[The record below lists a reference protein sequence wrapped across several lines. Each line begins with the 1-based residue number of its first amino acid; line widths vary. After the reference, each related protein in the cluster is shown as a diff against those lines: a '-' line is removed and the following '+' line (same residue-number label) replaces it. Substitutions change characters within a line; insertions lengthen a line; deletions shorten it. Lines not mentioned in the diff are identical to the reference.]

1 MASVAHDPAVAPQKP
16 LRKAQQVQKPARSRK
31 RAAAKKKKKKAGLLG
46 GIVWIVLLAG
56 LLGGIVALNVAV
68 LQLNVRLQQANDAK
82 ADVRARSVA
91 LAGQLSSAG
100 SSPQVAAAAEG
111 KLGLVPAA
119 PDQTT
124 YVDVAPRR
132 KK

>member
-1 MASVAHDPAVAPQKP
+1 MTSIAQDPAVAPQAP
-16 LRKAQQVQKPARSRK
+16 ARKAQPAPKTARSRK
-31 RAAAKKKKKKAGLLG
+31 RRAAAKKKAGLLG
-46 GIVWIVLLAG
+46 GIVWIVLLAA

-68 LQLNVRLQQANDAK
+68 LQLNVRLQQANSSR
-82 ADVRARSVA
+82 ADIRARSIA

-100 SSPQVAAAAEG
+100 SAPQVAGAAER

-124 YVDVAPRR
+124 YVDLAPRR

>member
-1 MASVAHDPAVAPQKP
+1 MASVAHEPAVAAPERRRKP
-16 LRKAQQVQKPARSRK
+16 KPRARPGTRR
-31 RAAAKKKKKKAGLLG
+31 RAARRAGLLS
-46 GIVWIVLLAG
+46 GIVWIVLLAA

-68 LQLNVRLQQANDAK
+68 LQLNVRLQEANDAK

-100 SSPQVAAAAEG
+100 SAPQVASAAER

-124 YVDVAPRR
+124 YVDLAARRR
-132 KK
+132 K

>member
-31 RAAAKKKKKKAGLLG
+31 RAAAKKKKKAGLLG

>member
-16 LRKAQQVQKPARSRK
+16 ARKAQPAPRPARPRK
-31 RAAAKKKKKKAGLLG
+31 KTAAKKKKAGLLG
-46 GIVWIVLLAG
+46 GIVWIVLVAA
-56 LLGGIVALNVAV
+56 LLGGIVALNVAA
-68 LQLNVRLQQANDAK
+68 LQLNVRLQDANNAK
-82 ADVRARSVA
+82 ADVRARNVA

-100 SSPQVAAAAEG
+100 SAPEVASAADH

-124 YVDVAPRR
+124 YVDLAPRR

>member
-16 LRKAQQVQKPARSRK
+16 ARKAQPAPRPARSRK
-31 RAAAKKKKKKAGLLG
+31 RAVAKRKAGLLG
-46 GIVWIVLLAG
+46 GIVWIVLLAV
-56 LLGGIVALNVAV
+56 LLGGIVALNVAA
-68 LQLNVRLQQANDAK
+68 LQLNVRLQEANNAK

-100 SSPQVAAAAEG
+100 SAPQVASAAEQ

-124 YVDVAPRR
+124 YVDLAPRR

>member
-16 LRKAQQVQKPARSRK
+16 LRKAQPAPKPARARK
-31 RAAAKKKKKKAGLLG
+31 RTAARKKPRLLG
-46 GIVWIVLLAG
+46 GIVWIVILAA
-56 LLGGIVALNVAV
+56 LLGGIVALNVAA
-68 LQLNVRLQQANDAK
+68 LQLNVRLQQANGAK
-82 ADVRARSVA
+82 ADVRARTVA

-100 SSPQVAAAAEG
+100 SAPQVASAAES

-124 YVDVAPRR
+124 YVDLAPRR

>member
-1 MASVAHDPAVAPQKP
+1 MTSIAQDPAAAPQAP
-16 LRKAQQVQKPARSRK
+16 ARKARPAPKPARSSKPRV
-31 RAAAKKKKKKAGLLG
+31 AAKKKAGLLG
-46 GIVWIVLLAG
+46 GVVWIVLLAA

-68 LQLNVRLQQANDAK
+68 LQLNVRLQQANNSR
-82 ADVRARSVA
+82 ADVRARTVA

-100 SSPQVAAAAEG
+100 SAPQVAGAAEH

-124 YVDVAPRR
+124 YVDLAPRR

>member
-1 MASVAHDPAVAPQKP
+1 MASVAHEPAVAAPAPKRKP
-16 LRKAQQVQKPARSRK
+16 RPAARR
-31 RAAAKKKKKKAGLLG
+31 RAVAKKKAGIFG
-46 GIVWIVLLAG
+46 GIVWIVLLAA

-68 LQLNVRLQQANDAK
+68 LQLNVRLQESNSTK

-100 SSPQVAAAAEG
+100 SAPQVASAAQK
-111 KLGLVPAA
+111 KLGLVPAP
-119 PDQTT
+119 PDQVT
-124 YVDVAPRR
+124 YVDLASRR

>member
-16 LRKAQQVQKPARSRK
+16 LRKAQPGRKPVHVRRQT
-31 RAAAKKKKKKAGLLG
+31 AAKKKRKTGVLG

-56 LLGGIVALNVAV
+56 LLGGIVALNVAA
-68 LQLNVRLQQANDAK
+68 LQLNVRLQQANEAK
-82 ADVRARSVA
+82 ADVRARTVA

-100 SSPQVAAAAEG
+100 SAPQVASAAER

-124 YVDVAPRR
+124 YVDLAPRR
-132 KK
+132 KQ

>member
-1 MASVAHDPAVAPQKP
+1 
-16 LRKAQQVQKPARSRK
+16 
-31 RAAAKKKKKKAGLLG
+31 
-46 GIVWIVLLAG
+46 

-68 LQLNVRLQQANDAK
+68 LRLNVRLQETNSTK
-82 ADVRARSVA
+82 ADVRARTVA

-100 SSPQVAAAAEG
+100 SAPQVAAAADR

-124 YVDVAPRR
+124 YVDLAPRR
-132 KK
+132 KR

>member
-1 MASVAHDPAVAPQKP
+1 MASVAHDTAVAAP
-16 LRKAQQVQKPARSRK
+16 APARRPRPQRPARPRR
-31 RAAAKKKKKKAGLLG
+31 RAATRPRLLG
-46 GIVWIVLLAG
+46 GIVWIVLLAV

-68 LQLNVRLQQANDAK
+68 LQLNVRLQQANEAR

-100 SSPQVAAAAEG
+100 SAPQVAATAEH

-124 YVDVAPRR
+124 YVDLAAEPRR
-132 KK
+132 

>member
-1 MASVAHDPAVAPQKP
+1 MASLAHDTAVAAP
-16 LRKAQQVQKPARSRK
+16 APARKPRPK
-31 RAAAKKKKKKAGLLG
+31 QAAQRRRRTATRPRLLG
-46 GIVWIVLLAG
+46 GVLWIVGLAV

-68 LQLNVRLQQANDAK
+68 LQLNVRLQHANETR

-91 LAGQLSSAG
+91 IAGRLSSAG
-100 SSPQVAAAAEG
+100 SAPQVASTAER

-124 YVDVAPRR
+124 YVDLGTRHRR
-132 KK
+132 

>member
-16 LRKAQQVQKPARSRK
+16 LRKAQPARKPARPRK
-31 RAAAKKKKKKAGLLG
+31 RTAARRKAGVLG
-46 GIVWIVLLAG
+46 GIVWIVLLAV
-56 LLGGIVALNVAV
+56 LLGGIVALNVAA
-68 LQLNVRLQQANDAK
+68 LQLKVRLQAANNAK
-82 ADVRARSVA
+82 SDVRARSVA

-100 SSPQVAAAAEG
+100 SAPQVASAADR

-124 YVDVAPRR
+124 YVDLAPRR

>member
-16 LRKAQQVQKPARSRK
+16 LRKAQPARKPARPRK
-31 RAAAKKKKKKAGLLG
+31 RTAAKKKAGLLG
-46 GIVWIVLLAG
+46 GIVWIVLLAA

>member
-1 MASVAHDPAVAPQKP
+1 MASLAHETAVAAP
-16 LRKAQQVQKPARSRK
+16 APARKPRTK
-31 RAAAKKKKKKAGLLG
+31 QAARPRGRAASRPRLLG
-46 GIVWIVLLAG
+46 GIVWIVMLAV

-68 LQLNVRLQQANDAK
+68 LQLNVRLQQTNAER

-91 LAGQLSSAG
+91 VAGRLSSAG
-100 SSPQVAAAAEG
+100 SAPQVAATAER

-124 YVDVAPRR
+124 YVDLGARHRR
-132 KK
+132 

>member
-1 MASVAHDPAVAPQKP
+1 MASLAHDTAVAAP
-16 LRKAQQVQKPARSRK
+16 APARQRRPK
-31 RAAAKKKKKKAGLLG
+31 QAAQPRRRAATRPRLLG
-46 GIVWIVLLAG
+46 GVLWIVGLAV

-68 LQLNVRLQQANDAK
+68 LQLNVRLQHANETR

-91 LAGQLSSAG
+91 IAGRLSSAG
-100 SSPQVAAAAEG
+100 SAPQVASAAER

-124 YVDVAPRR
+124 YVDLGTRHRR
-132 KK
+132 